1 MEKKLNIG
9 IIVASLGVGGA
20 ERSSAILSEM
30 LTELG
35 YNVTIISEFDRIDYK
50 YKGKFI
56 ALDNQEKGVWDKVA
70 RLLILRKII
79 KKGNYDY
86 IVETRSRKNWL
97 KQIVM
102 NLFVLNR
109 IRSIFM
115 IHNYN
120 FKKYFPDSVMLTRLL
135 YKNVYQLVGVSEAI
149 VGRFKEVYGIDNCR
163 CIYNAFDKEY
173 YESLGDSTVSLEQKP
188 FILSYGRIED
198 DSKDYT
204 FLLKSYAQSSLA
216 KQGVNLMIL
225 GDGPDKDKIVRLS
238 EELKINE
245 YVFFKDFTSN
255 PFPYV
260 KKAMLTTLTSNYEG
274 FPMILVES
282 LAMGTPVVSV
292 DCASGPSEI
301 IRTGVN
307 GILVAEKTISNF
319 AAALDKMITE
329 KDFYYTCKEGT
340 KPSVEKYRKEFIS
353 QDWKKILVHY

>member
-30 LTELG
+30 LEESG
-35 YNVTIISEFDRIDYK
+35 YDVTIISEFDRIDYK
-50 YKGKFI
+50 FKGKFI
-56 ALDNQEKGVWDKVA
+56 ALDNQEKGISAKVA
-70 RLLILRKII
+70 RLFILRRVI
-79 KKGNYDY
+79 KNGNFDY
-86 IVETRSRKNWL
+86 VIETRSRKNWL
-97 KQIVM
+97 KQIFM

-109 IRSIFM
+109 LRSIFM

-120 FKKYFPDSVMLTRLL
+120 FKKYFPDSVVLTKLL

-149 VGRFKEVYGIDNCR
+149 VDRFREVYGIGNCR

-173 YESLGDSTVSLEQKP
+173 YESLGDSPVNLEQKQ

-198 DSKDYT
+198 ESKDYT

-216 KQGVNLMIL
+216 KEGIGLMIL

-238 EELKINE
+238 EELEINE

-260 KKAMLTTLTSNYEG
+260 KNAILTTLTSNYEG

-292 DCASGPSEI
+292 DCTSGPSEV

-307 GILVAEKTISNF
+307 GILVTEKTISNF
-319 AAALDKMITE
+319 ATALDKMITE
-329 KDFYYTCKEGT
+329 EDFYYTCKEGT
-340 KPSVEKYRKEFIS
+340 KPSVEKYRKEFIA
-353 QDWKKILVHY
+353 QDWKKILVDY